1 MDSSLIIKW
10 AGAALTVGEVGVVE
24 TGVVGGGTTLIVH
37 DTGRDLQVVTGVV
50 RDQLLAGEV
59 HPGCRHLQTQ
69 RAAVIVDVVD
79 VADRVVGMRW
89 MILRRRW
96 RR

>member
-10 AGAALTVGEVGVVE
+10 AGVVLAVAEVGVVE

-50 RDQLLAGEV
+50 RDQPLAGGI
-59 HPGCRHLQTQ
+59 HPGCRHLQAQ
-69 RAAVIVDVVD
+69 GAAVIVDVVD
-79 VADRVVGMRW
+79 MADRVVGMRW